1 MFGNQLDSIN
11 RKKIKDMYSQGQ
23 NQMDIFSMSRRMPLL
38 GFFSSNSS
46 DDDFADRL
54 NYKYTVAILIIFAF
68 IVTNKH
74 FGHNQVTIY
83 FYFTVN
89 LWKIDERLFVKEHS
103 EINFF

>member
-1 MFGNQLDSIN
+1 
-11 RKKIKDMYSQGQ
+11 MYSQGQ

-38 GFFSSNSS
+38 GFFGSNAS

-74 FGHNQVTIY
+74 FGHNQVR
-83 FYFTVN
+83 FY
-89 LWKIDERLFVKEHS
+89 S
-103 EINFF
+103 FFIKQLDAT